1 MHHYFP
7 DKDHLMKP
15 FNPLIQNYDREKF
28 DLQLEGL
35 DFKDG
40 IKILNTYVRENGE
53 FIPPLVNIYMH
64 LSPTMK
70 TFGTAVNPDFGNVL
84 READLAIL
92 DGMPLCWAYQLT
104 HGFKPDR
111 IAGKHLMHALLL
123 EATQNKMSV
132 FFYGSSHEKLIKTEA
147 YLTQNYPGLMIAGM
161 ISPPFRSLSFEEN
174 MAYVDLINA
183 SGASLVFVALGC
195 PKQEIWMHNMKA
207 HIHATMIGVGGAME
221 VLTGQQ
227 KRPPLWIENIGME
240 WFFRLCLEPRRLF
253 KRYLITNSYFIFLL
267 FRALLQKK

>member
-1 MHHYFP
+1 MSKNLFSFP
-7 DKDHLMKP
+7 FSTLSFADTIR
-15 FNPLIQNYDREKF
+15 NIT
-28 DLQLEGL
+28 DLAQKRVGA
-35 DFKDG
+35 
-40 IKILNTYVRENGE
+40 YVCVANVHMTVEALRN
-53 FIPPLVNIYMH
+53 L
-64 LSPTMK
+64 
-70 TFGTAVNPDFGNVL
+70 DFGNVL
-84 READLAIL
+84 RESDLTIL

-132 FFYGSSHEKLIKTEA
+132 FFYGSSSEKLIKTEA
-147 YLTQNYPGLMIAGM
+147 YLIQHYPGLRIVGM
-161 ISPPFRSLSFEEN
+161 ISPPFRPLTFEEN
-174 MAYVDLINA
+174 MAYAGEINA
-183 SGASLVFVALGC
+183 SRASMVFVALGC

-207 HIHATMIGVGGAME
+207 HIHATMVGVGGAME

-253 KRYLITNSYFIFLL
+253 KRYLYTNTYFIFLL
-267 FRALLQKK
+267 AKTLIQKKYRDARYRVSTIKK